1 MKENII
7 YGIRPAIEAIRAG
20 KDVEKILIQN
30 GLKNER
36 FHELR
41 KLIIEFSIPFQ
52 YVPPEK
58 LKRVSNQ
65 NHQGIICFISPIT
78 YQPIDAV
85 IQGVFESGATPLIL
99 ILDKITDVRNIG
111 AICRT
116 AECAGVNAVVV
127 PDRGSALINA
137 DAVKASAGALLKIPV
152 HRSKNLKQTI
162 EYLKNSGLRIVAAS
176 EKAQN
181 DYCNSDLSGPLAIIM
196 GSEES
201 GVSPEYLK
209 LTDQQIRIP
218 VMGEIESL
226 NVSVATGII
235 LYEVIRQR
243 R

>member
-1 MKENII
+1 M
-7 YGIRPAIEAIRAG
+7 IEAIRAG
-20 KDVEKILIQN
+20 KEVEKILIQN

-41 KLIIEFSIPFQ
+41 KLISEFSIPFQ

-65 NHQGIICFISPIT
+65 NHQGIICFISPIA
-78 YQPIDAV
+78 YQPIDVV
-85 IQGVFESGATPLIL
+85 IQGVFESGETPLIL
-99 ILDKITDVRNIG
+99 ILDKITDVRNLG

-181 DYCNSDLSGPLAIIM
+181 DHYNSDLSGPLAIIM

-209 LTDQQIRIP
+209 LTDQQVSIP